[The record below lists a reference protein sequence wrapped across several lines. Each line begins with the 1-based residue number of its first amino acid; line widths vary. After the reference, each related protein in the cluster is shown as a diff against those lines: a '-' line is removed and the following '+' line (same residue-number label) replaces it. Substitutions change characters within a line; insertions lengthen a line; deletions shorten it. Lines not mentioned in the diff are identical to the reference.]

1 MACILALL
9 DSLCCSSNSR
19 FTSED
24 VYTPSDTHTPQST
37 TPPSRPPRN
46 KRCRRAPSLS
56 SGTNYDS
63 LPLNRH
69 RMQKSHRGFD
79 EEDDDESYIDLVN
92 ATVTT
97 VTTVTVTTSSG
108 SSCSLSI
115 CSSSLSSS
123 SATSESP
130 PNSP

>member
-24 VYTPSDTHTPQST
+24 VYTPSDTHTPPST

-46 KRCRRAPSLS
+46 RRCRRAPSLS
-56 SGTNYDS
+56 NGTNYDS

-69 RMQKSHRGFD
+69 RMQNSHRGVD

-92 ATVTT
+92 
-97 VTTVTVTTSSG
+97 TTVTVTVVTATTSSG

-115 CSSSLSSS
+115 CSSSISSS
-123 SATSESP
+123 STTSESP
-130 PNSP
+130 PNSS